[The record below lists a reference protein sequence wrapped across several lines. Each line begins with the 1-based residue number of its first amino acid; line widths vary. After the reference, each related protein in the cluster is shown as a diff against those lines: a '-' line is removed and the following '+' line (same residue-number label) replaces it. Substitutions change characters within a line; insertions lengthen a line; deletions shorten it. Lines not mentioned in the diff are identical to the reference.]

1 MQAAASIVGVIG
13 VYAAVGVLFA
23 AAFLTRG
30 VGVIDPI
37 ATNSGWGLRVSLFP
51 GAVAFWPL
59 LAKRWWTA

>member
-1 MQAAASIVGVIG
+1 MQAAAWIVGAVG

-23 AAFLTRG
+23 AVFVTRG

-37 ATNSGWGLRVSLFP
+37 ATNSGWGLRVLLFP
-51 GAVAFWPL
+51 GTVAFWPL